1 MQLAALA
8 SPIKAGSS
16 PSDNVIDT
24 YIKEYRPDAELLA
37 VLDSTAQDPLVKVLA
52 IRAVAADRQQ
62 PKHRRLGM
70 ERIAWFYHVSE
81 RTLCAWWDAY
91 QKGGVG
97 ALQRPAENLG
107 RVPKVGRAAPGEARG
122 RPLARNAR
130 AKAGKGIGKAK
141 KSGDAKGAAA
151 PPRKLTVKEFG
162 DEIERTTGVRYSKSH
177 LYALLASLAPRQG
190 PPRKAAPAARRGGRA
205 STS

>member
-52 IRAVAADRQQ
+52 IRAIAADRQQ

-70 ERIAWFYHVSE
+70 ERIAWFYHASE

-91 QKGGVG
+91 QKGGVD

-107 RVPKVGRAAPGEARG
+107 RVPKVGRAAPGKARG
-122 RPLARNAR
+122 RRLARNAR

-141 KSGDAKGAAA
+141 KSGDAKGG
-151 PPRKLTVKEFG
+151 PR
-162 DEIERTTGVRYSKSH
+162 RP
-177 LYALLASLAPRQG
+177 AS
-190 PPRKAAPAARRGGRA
+190 
-205 STS
+205 